1 MSVGDKL
8 ATLAAAARFD
18 VCGCGG
24 SVKAGTTIDPARF
37 IYKAALPDG
46 GCKSIFKVLQTNVCV
61 NDCAYC
67 VNQQSLDVPR
77 TALKPEELARIFM
90 DLYQKKMVSGIFL
103 SSGIAG
109 NPVATQTRMIETI
122 EILRRQ
128 YHFKEYVHLKLLPG
142 AGADCVE
149 VACRLATRVSVNIE
163 APTAAHLG
171 KLSTRKNIYDG
182 ILEPMKQVKAEQLR
196 NPGVVPSGQ
205 TTQFVVGAAGERD
218 RDILHTSE
226 ALYREMQLRRIY
238 FSAYKPIG
246 DPRLEG
252 VAPASPWREH
262 RLYQSDWLLRIYKF
276 SPGEVEMALDGDG
289 FLSLKR
295 NPKHVIASKQPWL
308 YPIDINRA
316 SFEELLRVPGIG
328 PVSARRITQLR
339 QIHNV
344 TAVDQLKQLHVR
356 YREAMPFIWFK
367 GMLDWEKQM
376 CLTPMFKGDENESV
390 SEMTLEQAVGK
401 GDLAWRVSNPIK
413 V

>member
-1 MSVGDKL
+1 MAIDSKL
-8 ATLAAAARFD
+8 ATLAAAAAFD

-24 SVKAGTTIDPARF
+24 SVKSASTIDPTRF

-46 GCKSIFKVLQTNVCV
+46 GCKALFKVLLTNVCV

-67 VNQQSLDVPR
+67 INQNRLDVPR
-77 TALKPEELARIFM
+77 TAFKPEELARTFM

-109 NPVATQTRMIETI
+109 SPVSTQTRMIETI

-142 AGADCVE
+142 AGNDCVE
-149 VACRLATRVSVNIE
+149 AACKLATRVSVNIE
-163 APTAAHLG
+163 APTAGHLG

-182 ILEPMKQVKAEQLR
+182 ILEPMKQVHALQLK

-226 ALYREMQLRRIY
+226 ALYRELQFRRIY

-246 DPRLEG
+246 DPRLAG
-252 VAPASPWREH
+252 VGPASPWREH
-262 RLYQSDWLLRIYKF
+262 RLYQADWLLRIYKF
-276 SPGEVEMALDGDG
+276 SPGEVEMALDTDG
-289 FLSLKR
+289 FLNLKR
-295 NPKHVIASKQPWL
+295 NPKQMIASKQPWL
-308 YPIDINRA
+308 YPIDINKA
-316 SFEELLRVPGIG
+316 GYEELLRVPGIG
-328 PVSARRITQLR
+328 PVSAKRLTQMR
-339 QIHNV
+339 QIHDV
-344 TAVDQLKQLHVR
+344 TSVDQLKKLHVR
-356 YREAMPFIWFK
+356 YREAMPFIWFR

-376 CLTPMFKGDENESV
+376 CLEPLFKEEVEEVGELSLDEVVGVGRRNKGD
-390 SEMTLEQAVGK
+390 
-401 GDLAWRVSNPIK
+401 
-413 V
+413 